1 MKINKQIDFE
11 KHGVKIRANGAFTL
25 IELLVVI
32 AIIGILAA
40 MLLPALARA
49 KEQGKRI
56 SCLNNLKQLSLASQM
71 YVSDSQG
78 TYPPRFGVSPKTGAY
93 YPDRWPDSFY
103 DNYGKN
109 LKILLCPD
117 EVPTN
122 QMVINAGTD
131 TNTPDEAPRSY
142 FINGWDDVFAA
153 ADPTGDAQGLNAG
166 DQMKENQILHPSDTL
181 LFGEKTAG
189 HGDYY
194 MDLYEGNSG
203 NDFGGI
209 LNQSS
214 HNVAT
219 PGDRIVGWGSGGSNY
234 AITDGSA
241 HYIKFPGALD
251 PLNLWANSD
260 AVRLSFAGNY

>member
-1 MKINKQIDFE
+1 MKIYKQIIFE
-11 KHGVKIRANGAFTL
+11 KHGNQRRAFSAFTL

-32 AIIGILAA
+32 AIIAILAA

-49 KEQGKRI
+49 KESGRRI
-56 SCLNNLKQLSLASQM
+56 YCLNNLRQLSLASQM
-71 YVSDSQG
+71 YVSENQG
-78 TYPPRFGVSPKTGAY
+78 TFPPRFGTAPSGVFT
-93 YPDRWPDSFY
+93 PDRWPDSFY
-103 DNYGKN
+103 NNYGKN
-109 LKILLCPD
+109 VKVLLCPS
-117 EVPTN
+117 EVTN
-122 QMVINAGTD
+122 APLTQAGVQD
-131 TNTPDEAPRSY
+131 TNSPDNSPRSY

-153 ADPTGDAQGLNAG
+153 ANPTGDPQGLNPG
-166 DQMKENQILHPSDTL
+166 DQMKENQIIHPSDTL

-214 HNVAT
+214 HNAASA
-219 PGDRIVGWGSGGSNY
+219 GDRAVGWGSGGSNY

-260 AVRLSFAGNY
+260 AIRLSYAGNY

>member
-1 MKINKQIDFE
+1 MKIYKQIALE
-11 KHGVKIRANGAFTL
+11 KHGVKTYASWAFTL

-40 MLLPALARA
+40 MLLPVLGRA
-49 KEQGKRI
+49 KESGKRI
-56 SCLNNLKQLSLASQM
+56 ACLNNVRQLSLASQM
-71 YVSDSQG
+71 YVGDNQG
-78 TYPPRFGVSPKTGAY
+78 TFPPRYGGATT
-93 YPDRWPDSFY
+93 DRWPNKFY

-109 LKILLCPD
+109 VKLLMCPD
-117 EVPTN
+117 EVSTN
-122 QMVINAGTD
+122 GLVTNAGSD
-131 TNTPDEAPRSY
+131 TNAPDNAPRTY
-142 FINGWDDVFAA
+142 FINGWDDVFATA
-153 ADPTGDAQGLNAG
+153 NPTSDPQGLNPG
-166 DQMKENQILHPSDTL
+166 DQMKENAIVHPSDTL
-181 LFGEKTAG
+181 LFGEKTDG

-194 MDLYEGNSG
+194 MDLYEGSAG

-214 HNVAT
+214 HSVAN
-219 PGDRIVGWGSGGSNY
+219 PGDRVVGWGSGGSNY

-260 AVRLSFAGNY
+260 VIRTSFAGNY